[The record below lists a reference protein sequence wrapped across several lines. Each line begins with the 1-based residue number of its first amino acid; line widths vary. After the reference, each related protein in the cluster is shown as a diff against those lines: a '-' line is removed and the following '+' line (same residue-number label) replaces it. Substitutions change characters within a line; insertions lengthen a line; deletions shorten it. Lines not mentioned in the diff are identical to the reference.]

1 MKKLTYIL
9 KNHITDRIIAVT
21 SLAAIMLCVSSVA
34 QANYFM
40 YGTQDNCSAGWGS
53 AVATESSSKY
63 SITIS
68 ATTGHNYYVGYTGA
82 NASCDDL
89 TSGDVTVDKSGCS
102 VCSAG
107 DPQAWGTKKYAYFA
121 VSSNSNVTV
130 EYDPSNNKYTI
141 TSGSA
146 PVESSYYACG
156 SQAEVFGT
164 AWCTSSSC
172 STNNALTL
180 SGGYYT
186 KTYRKIENTVEF
198 KLHNS
203 TAYIDNCYDDG
214 SPTNLNGITSYNN
227 PDNNMQLTGVKN
239 SSGEN
244 KQTSFDMTIKY
255 DASTNKTYLITTP
268 YIFFKGPIFNKG
280 NWDDN
285 YSASCWE
292 WTDISKVGD
301 NWVFTYDW
309 TINSTGLGTK
319 LFTICTTTNENDGYK
334 LANYNTLDL
343 VGVER
348 AQDGSYWNY
357 APTISISEG
366 DNLRL
371 RVTRRGPEDYKLELI
386 NLDVS
391 TPAVRIGK
399 KLTEVTA
406 EGGTQGNVRVSAY
419 IAATGCANVNKVKI
433 FYANNSSFRNGE
445 GYKSASVEKTLAS
458 AVTENNQC
466 AEDLYL
472 TADQVSSV
480 VGKGETLYV
489 RVKAINEDDVS
500 SPYSDVAKLTYQYN
514 KFIASNQTIA
524 DATACAGHHEFKWT
538 GEGGMFNPAPDGF
551 EVRYDNAEG
560 KVASSEFSLVGDY
573 MVWTGV
579 TAYDDNEDASPVE
592 HVYYFTADKE
602 GYDNV
607 SATATFNLSAQ
618 KLDDVTVTIN
628 EGDVDVTDAT
638 LGVEPWE
645 LIELTATRS
654 DEGTGIEW
662 TAPEDISLT
671 VSNNGANASVK
682 GKKASESVYQVSAR
696 ALNST
701 CGRSAVSVVNIKVD
715 GIQETCT
722 NSN

>member
-21 SLAAIMLCVSSVA
+21 SLVAIMLCVSSVA

-107 DPQAWGTKKYAYFA
+107 APQEKGTKKYAYFS

-156 SQAEVFGT
+156 SKAEVFGT
-164 AWCTSSSC
+164 AWCTDGSC
-172 STNNALTL
+172 PTNNALTL

-203 TAYIDNCYDDG
+203 TAYIANCYDGG
-214 SPTNLNGITSYNN
+214 SPTNLNGITSYNETS
-227 PDNNMQLTGVKN
+227 PDKNMQLTGVKN
-239 SSGEN
+239 SSGAN
-244 KQTSFDMTIKY
+244 KETSFDMTIKY

-280 NWDDN
+280 NWNDN

-319 LFTICTTTNENDGYK
+319 LFTICTTTNENNGYK
-334 LANYNTLDL
+334 LANSETLDL

-348 AQDGSYWNY
+348 APDGSYWNY
-357 APTISISEG
+357 EPTISISDG

-371 RVTRRGPEDYKLELI
+371 RVTRRGPEDYKVELI

-406 EGGTQGNVRVSAY
+406 EGGTQGDVRVSAY

-445 GYKSASVEKTLAS
+445 GYKSASVEKTLES

-472 TADQVSSV
+472 TAAQVSSV

-489 RVKAINEDDVS
+489 RVKAINTNDVS
-500 SPYSDVAKLTYQYN
+500 SAYSDVAKLTYQYD
-514 KFIASNQTIA
+514 KFIVANQTIA
-524 DATACAGHHEFKWT
+524 DATACDGKHEFKWT
-538 GEGGMFNPAPDGF
+538 GEGGMFNPVPDGYT
-551 EVRYDNAEG
+551 VKYNDASG
-560 KVASSEFSLVGDY
+560 SDASSEFTIVGDK
-573 MVWTGV
+573 MVWSDLSK
-579 TAYDDNEDASPVE
+579 YDDDASSEP
-592 HVYYFTADKE
+592 HTYYFTASKT
-602 GYDNV
+602 GYA
-607 SATATFNLSAQ
+607 SAAATATFTLTATA
-618 KLDDVTVTIN
+618 LDDVTVTILEN
-628 EGDVDVTDAT
+628 GNPVTEVVSADPW
-638 LGVEPWE
+638 VEKTF
-645 LIELTATRS
+645 TATRS
-654 DEGTGIEW
+654 DGNTGIIWEN
-662 TAPEDISLT
+662 PENTSLK
-671 VSNNGANASVK
+671 VSNNGATVVFK
-682 GKKASESVYQVSAR
+682 GEKPSTSPYIIKAR
-696 ALNST
+696 AANES
-701 CGRSAVSVVNIKVD
+701 CGRSQKTEAGIMVD
-715 GIQETCT
+715 AIIETC
-722 NSN
+722 SN

>member
-1 MKKLTYIL
+1 MKKLTNIL
-9 KNHITDRIIAVT
+9 KNLITDRIIAVT
-21 SLAAIMLCVSSVA
+21 SLVALMLFTSSSA
-34 QANYFM
+34 WATYYLIYNNQGDGNCISSNYFRVFGAGSSYSTTWTWNGISLRSGNNYFYFSDHNETTSSYFLD
-40 YGTQDNCSAGWGS
+40 YGNGKNPTFDLEGASLQSAEKMDCDGKHGILLKTYNACTITLTFIEGTHNVEFIENCSDTPPSVSNG
-53 AVATESSSKY
+53 
-63 SITIS
+63 TIS
-68 ATTGHNYYVGYTGA
+68 VSGTTATIVG
-82 NASCDDL
+82 
-89 TSGDVTVDKSGCS
+89 
-102 VCSAG
+102 
-107 DPQAWGTKKYAYFA
+107 
-121 VSSNSNVTV
+121 SNVTSAGTNSDCTAATV
-130 EYDPSNNKYTI
+130 TSRGVHFTTNQSAYPMPTYSPSVTTGTGEYNTEI
-141 TSGSA
+141 SG
-146 PVESSYYACG
+146 
-156 SQAEVFGT
+156 
-164 AWCTSSSC
+164 
-172 STNNALTL
+172 LTL
-180 SGGYYT
+180 TAGTYY
-186 KTYRKIENTVEF
+186 YRSF
-198 KLHNS
+198 
-203 TAYIDNCYDDG
+203 A
-214 SPTNLNGITSYNN
+214 TNDYGTRTTDWSEYTFE
-227 PDNNMQLTGVKN
+227 PAQL
-239 SSGEN
+239 
-244 KQTSFDMTIKY
+244 
-255 DASTNKTYLITTP
+255 P
-268 YIFFKGPIFNKG
+268 
-280 NWDDN
+280 
-285 YSASCWE
+285 
-292 WTDISKVGD
+292 
-301 NWVFTYDW
+301 
-309 TINSTGLGTK
+309 
-319 LFTICTTTNENDGYK
+319 
-334 LANYNTLDL
+334 
-343 VGVER
+343 
-348 AQDGSYWNY
+348 
-357 APTISISEG
+357 
-366 DNLRL
+366 
-371 RVTRRGPEDYKLELI
+371 
-386 NLDVS
+386 
-391 TPAVRIGK
+391 PAVRIGK
-399 KLTEVTA
+399 KLTEETA
-406 EGGTQGNVRVSAY
+406 EGATQGNVRVSAY

-458 AVTENNQC
+458 AVTVNNQC

>member
-1 MKKLTYIL
+1 
-9 KNHITDRIIAVT
+9 
-21 SLAAIMLCVSSVA
+21 MLCVSSVV
-34 QANYFM
+34 QADYFM
-40 YGTQDNCSAGWGS
+40 YGGSDNYTSWTDN
-53 AVATESSSKY
+53 AVASGSSPTF
-63 SITIS
+63 SISIN
-68 ATTGHNYYVGYTGA
+68 ATTGRNYFVAYTGA
-82 NASCDDL
+82 SADYNNISTDNGV
-89 TSGDVTVDKSGCS
+89 SVTNSGCS
-102 VCSAG
+102 TCSNA
-107 DPQAWGTKKYAYFA
+107 QRQNWGSKYFA
-121 VSSNSNVTV
+121 LFSVSSASTVTV
-130 EYDPSNNKYTI
+130 TFNTSTLAYTVS
-141 TSGSA
+141 SGSA

-255 DASTNKTYLITTP
+255 NASTNKTYLITTP

-348 AQDGSYWNY
+348 AQDGSNWNY

-371 RVTRRGPEDYKLELI
+371 RVTRRGPEDYKVELI

-445 GYKSASVEKTLAS
+445 GYYSASVEKTLAE
-458 AVTENNQC
+458 AVDANNQC

-472 TADQVSSV
+472 TASEVSAV

-538 GEGGMFNPAPDGF
+538 GEGGMFNPVPDGYT
-551 EVRYDNAEG
+551 VKYNNSSGDD
-560 KVASSEFSLVGDY
+560 ASSEFTLVGDK
-573 MVWTGV
+573 MVWSDLSK
-579 TAYDDNEDASPVE
+579 YDDDASSEV
-592 HVYYFTADKE
+592 HTYYFTASKE
-602 GYDNV
+602 GYTST
-607 SATATFNLSAQ
+607 SATATFTLTATA
-618 KLDDVTVTIN
+618 LEGVTVTILEN
-628 EGDVDVTDAT
+628 GDPVTEVISADPW
-638 LGVEPWE
+638 VEKTF
-645 LIELTATRS
+645 TATRS
-654 DEGTGIEW
+654 DSNSGILWEC
-662 TAPEDISLT
+662 PENSTLK
-671 VSNNGANASVK
+671 VSDNGATVVFK
-682 GKKASESVYQVSAR
+682 GEVPSSTPYVIKAR
-696 ALNST
+696 AANEN
-701 CGRSAVSVVNIKVD
+701 CGRSEKTEASIMVD
-715 GIQETCT
+715 AITETC
-722 NSN
+722 SR